1 MKMIIHA
8 NLVILLVKVVQLNI
22 NVMLV
27 FQEIVQERMEE
38 IMFAIVRM
46 DILKILME
54 YVRK

>member
-27 FQEIVQERMEE
+27 FQEIVQELMEE

-46 DILKILME
+46 DLLKIQME